1 MLLFARQIIGG
12 FMNKKEEKDVYRSS
26 DPFFIV
32 ECNQCGRRYWSTRR
46 INRVCAKCGAE
57 NPYTHI
63 PEHIRNE

>member
-1 MLLFARQIIGG
+1 MD
-12 FMNKKEEKDVYRSS
+12 KKEEKDVYRSS

-32 ECNQCGRRYWSTRR
+32 ECNQCGRSYWSTRR

-63 PEHIRNE
+63 PEHIQNE